1 MTQSNQQTTL
11 QGMSLTPI
19 QLETIKAYP
28 TFQAF
33 MAEYKP
39 EQLLV
44 NYSDIYTI
52 FQSVSC
58 IRLTL
63 SDIAKL
69 YDNKIQKA
77 GLKYLSDWLDF
88 VNKLSNINKPLTEIS
103 TVAYMIYTR
112 FNHFY
117 LSDLKILFEKLMCGE
132 YGSFYGSVDAQRILT
147 SFYQYDLERKAAIQR
162 IQSGEQKYIQDQ
174 IDKLKSQA
182 LERAYSEA
190 KGKDLDYLEIAKLR
204 GKYLKE
210 VDAESTDKIE
220 KFRQEYLEKLNS
232 QMQ

>member
-1 MTQSNQQTTL
+1 MN
-11 QGMSLTPI
+11 LTSI
-19 QLETIKAYP
+19 QLETIKTYP

-33 MAEYKP
+33 MVEYKP

-88 VNKLSNINKPLTEIS
+88 FNKLSNINKPLTEIS
-103 TVAYMIYTR
+103 TVAYMIYAR

-117 LSDLKILFEKLMCGE
+117 LSDLKILFEKLIYSE
-132 YGSFYGSVDAQRILT
+132 YGSFYGSLDAQRILT
-147 SFYQYDLERKAAIQR
+147 SFYQYELERKATIHR
-162 IQSGEQKYIQDQ
+162 IQTGEEKYIKDQ
-174 IDKLKSQA
+174 IDKLNSQA
-182 LERAYSEA
+182 DKRAYAEA
-190 KGKDLDYLEIAKLR
+190 KEKNLDYLEIAKLR
-204 GKYLKE
+204 GKYRKE
-210 VDAESTDKIE
+210 VDAESTNKIDQ
-220 KFRQEYLEKLNS
+220 FRQQYLEKLNNVIR
-232 QMQ
+232 